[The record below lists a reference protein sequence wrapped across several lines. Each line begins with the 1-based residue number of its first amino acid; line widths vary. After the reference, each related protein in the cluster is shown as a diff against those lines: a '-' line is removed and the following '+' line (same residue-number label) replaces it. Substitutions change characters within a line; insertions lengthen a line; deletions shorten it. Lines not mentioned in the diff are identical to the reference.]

1 MQTNSKLRQKG
12 AIFVEYALILAFVAT
27 VGAVFLSDNGIV
39 KSITGIFSSA
49 SDTLDKGGPAKQEA
63 RYGRGEGLRLSWLE
77 SDKVRE
83 QLAKADS
90 TYPTLENSN
99 AYESDA
105 KYAFLDSIAKELG
118 VNSDQVTYT
127 YANNA
132 SGGILMYSLHEE
144 GPIIVSENKPI
155 QTTIIRYNPDGS
167 VKQIETDTATY
178 QGFKK
183 VQKDNCPTHLENN
196 AGFWNQDKKE
206 TVYLQQK

>member
-1 MQTNSKLRQKG
+1 LRQKG
-12 AIFVEYALILAFVAT
+12 ALFVEYALIFALIAI
-27 VGAVFLSDNGIV
+27 VGTVFLSDNGIS
-39 KSITGIFSSA
+39 KSVTGIFSSA
-49 SDTLDKGGPAKQEA
+49 SDTLDKAGSAKQEA
-63 RYGRGEGLRLSWLE
+63 RYGRGEGLRISWLE

-90 TYPTLENSN
+90 TYPTLESSN
-99 AYESDA
+99 TYESDA

-118 VNSDQVTYT
+118 VNSNQVTYT

-144 GPIIVSENKPI
+144 GPINVSESKPI
-155 QTTIIRYNPDGS
+155 QTTIVRYNPDGS
-167 VKQIETDTATY
+167 VNKIESDIATY

-206 TVYLQQK
+206 IMYQQQK